1 MTSTAPSYSLHISPT
16 GPEGFHDMI
25 GSEINEAVGLS
36 EEESQNNELNELKVE
51 APESVAE
58 ASLDNDV
65 YTSSQELNQ

>member
-1 MTSTAPSYSLHISPT
+1 
-16 GPEGFHDMI
+16 MI
-25 GSEINEAVGLS
+25 GAEINGAVGLS
-36 EEESQNNELNELKVE
+36 EEESQKDELNELKVE